1 MSQIDFK
8 RLFGI
13 LFTIFIIIWT
23 LFFLIVI
30 IADKQSM
37 VTAII
42 LITLPLLIRYIVY
55 KIINI

>member
-1 MSQIDFK
+1 MSQIDFR
-8 RLFGI
+8 RLFGM
-13 LFTIFIIIWT
+13 LFTMFIIIWT

-37 VTAII
+37 TAAII

-55 KIINI
+55 KLINI

>member
-1 MSQIDFK
+1 MSQIDFR

-37 VTAII
+37 VAAII

-55 KIINI
+55 KLTNI